1 MFAVLSAE
9 CFGAAA
15 KLLPHGLEQAHRDV
29 KFRKKAIARLGV
41 SGYFRVSFFRQQ
53 QTMAHHQSAIK
64 RIRQSKKRNLYNRA
78 VKKTVREATK
88 AVRRAQDLA
97 SAEVSLRDAA
107 KALDRAA
114 AKGVLHKNTAANRK
128 SALALFVNKLGRGEV
143 KPVQLHHK

>member
-1 MFAVLSAE
+1 
-9 CFGAAA
+9 
-15 KLLPHGLEQAHRDV
+15 
-29 KFRKKAIARLGV
+29 
-41 SGYFRVSFFRQQ
+41 
-53 QTMAHHQSAIK
+53 MAHHQSAIK